1 MELSNSYVA
10 EIKRRHDG
18 LRKRLSAGE
27 QADVKGELLAT
38 RNEIVRRE
46 RLMPDGST
54 TRRILKF
61 ARFAIE
67 LDSQGSNALG
77 EILEDELV
85 TDRRSA

>member
-1 MELSNSYVA
+1 
-10 EIKRRHDG
+10 
-18 LRKRLSAGE
+18 
-27 QADVKGELLAT
+27 
-38 RNEIVRRE
+38 
-46 RLMPDGST
+46 MPDGST

-85 TDRRSA
+85 ADRRRA